1 LTSPTEVPEP
11 TVVVGKITK
20 AHGLHGEVVVLVISD
35 NPDRFSPGASVF
47 LENGREL
54 GIRATRPNGGR
65 LLVSFEGVND
75 RNAADLLRGSSLVV
89 PLSMLPELPEGDYWP
104 HQLIGC
110 HVVTEIGRSLGTVAD
125 VIGSPASDLWA
136 AVDDAGEETLIPAI
150 REVVMSVDVVGRR
163 IEVREIP
170 GLTAPDP

>member
-1 LTSPTEVPEP
+1 VSEP

-35 NPDRFSPGASVF
+35 NPDRFDPGTSVF
-47 LENGREL
+47 LEDGREL
-54 GIRATRPNGGR
+54 RIGSSRPNGGR
-65 LLVSFEGVND
+65 LLVTFEGVTD
-75 RNAADLLRGSSLVV
+75 RNAADLLRGSQLVV

-110 HVVTEIGRSLGTVAD
+110 EVVTETGRSLGTVAD
-125 VIGSPASDLWA
+125 VIGNPANDLWA
-136 AVDDAGEETLIPAI
+136 AVDDAGTETLIPAI
-150 REVVMSVDVVGRR
+150 REVVISVDVADQR

-170 GLTAPDP
+170 GLTAPDS

>member
-1 LTSPTEVPEP
+1 MSEP

-35 NPDRFSPGASVF
+35 NPDRFDPGTSVF
-47 LENGREL
+47 LEDGREL
-54 GIRATRPNGGR
+54 RIGSSRPNGGR
-65 LLVSFEGVND
+65 LLVTFEGVTD
-75 RNAADLLRGSSLVV
+75 RNAADLLRGSQLVV

-110 HVVTEIGRSLGTVAD
+110 EVVTETGRSLGTVAD
-125 VIGSPASDLWA
+125 VIGNPANDLWA
-136 AVDDAGEETLIPAI
+136 AVDDAGTETLIPAI
-150 REVVMSVDVVGRR
+150 REVVISVDVADQR

-170 GLTAPDP
+170 GLTAPDS